1 MSAWEA
7 KKSAWCVTGNP
18 LSHLSSDKMLI
29 FIMIGKNTSM
39 RQSITRDVSM
49 GSEVQ
54 LFFALLLIR
63 GQLLITSD
71 GLGIRGRVML
81 KNISRKCI
89 LAEKKTCTRGKKCT
103 VAWKTSDKMLHDLT
117 SWTVGHEVNFK
128 KHIFHIVEP
137 PLTTTFFVPGDKK
150 SIHWLLFKT
159 SLQRS
164 PLYNAQFLQSL
175 RWLL

>member
-1 MSAWEA
+1 MT
-7 KKSAWCVTGNP
+7 VTP
-18 LSHLSSDKMLI
+18 LATLSSDKMLM
-29 FIMIGKNTSM
+29 FIIIIGKNTSI
-39 RQSITRDVSM
+39 RHSITRDVSM
-49 GSEVQ
+49 GSKVQ

-63 GQLLITSD
+63 GQLLSISE
-71 GLGIRGRVML
+71 GLGIGGRVML
-81 KNISRKCI
+81 KKISRKCI
-89 LAEKKTCTRGKKCT
+89 LVEKKTCTREKKCS
-103 VAWKTSDKMLHDLT
+103 VAWKTSGKMLHDLT
-117 SWTVGHEVNFK
+117 SWTVGHDK